1 MKVNKESVMNAKA
14 KVSIIVA
21 TYNRAVLLGETLQSL
36 AHHLATENINADVEV
51 IVVDNNSSDDTTAVA
66 NIFKPRF
73 ADLKVLFES
82 KQGLSPARNAG
93 LAVANG
99 EFIVFLD
106 DDVELETNWL
116 NALLCEFTDPKISV
130 VGGKVLAFGN
140 RTLPDWLPHEYAY
153 LVSVFD
159 PSDVVVDLPTVM
171 GGNSAVRRS
180 VFETTGMF
188 NPTLGRRGNKL
199 LGGEEVEFYRRISAT
214 GGRIVYTPYATIL
227 HKIDNKIRKDYVIDY
242 AYWLG
247 MSEAH
252 IDRNIVSYT
261 KFALKYARS
270 AVFPYFVYPLQRHFW
285 DPKVAEIKFA
295 IKKRYALGY
304 LDYKNALTG

>member
-1 MKVNKESVMNAKA
+1 MNAKVKA
-14 KVSIIVA
+14 SIIVA
-21 TYNRAVLLGETLQSL
+21 TYNRAILLGETLESL

-51 IVVDNNSSDDTTAVA
+51 IVIDNNSSDDTTAVA
-66 NIFKPRF
+66 NSFKPKF
-73 ADLKVLFES
+73 ADLKVIFES

-93 LAVANG
+93 LAIANG
-99 EFIVFLD
+99 DFIVFLD
-106 DDVELETNWL
+106 DDVDLEANWL
-116 NALLCEFTDPKISV
+116 NGLLCEFTDPKISV

-159 PSDVVVDLPTVM
+159 PSEVVVDLPTVM

-180 VFETTGMF
+180 VFETTGLF

-199 LGGEEVEFYRRISAT
+199 LGGEEVEFYRRISAA
-214 GGRIVYTPYATIL
+214 GGRIVYTPHATIL

-252 IDRNIVSYT
+252 IDRDVISYAKFAVKYLRSALFPILVYPIVS
-261 KFALKYARS
+261 
-270 AVFPYFVYPLQRHFW
+270 QFW
-285 DPKVAEIKFA
+285 DTDVADIKYK
-295 IKKRYALGY
+295 IKMQYAKGY
-304 LDYKNALTG
+304 LDYKKAFVD

>member
-1 MKVNKESVMNAKA
+1 MNEKA

-21 TYNRAVLLGETLQSL
+21 TYNRASLLGETLVSL
-36 AHHLATENINADVEV
+36 AHHLATESINADVEV

-66 NIFKPRF
+66 NSFKSGF
-73 ADLKVLFES
+73 ADLKVIFES

-93 LAVANG
+93 LAIAG
-99 EFIVFLD
+99 GDFIVFLD
-106 DDVELETNWL
+106 DDVELEANWL
-116 NALLCEFTDPKISV
+116 NGLLCEFTDPEISV

-159 PSDVVVDLPTVM
+159 PSEVVVDLPTVM
-171 GGNSAVRRS
+171 GGNSAVRRR

-199 LGGEEVEFYRRISAT
+199 LGGEEVEFYRRISAA
-214 GGRIVYTPYATIL
+214 GGRIVYTPHATIL
-227 HKIDNKIRKDYVIDY
+227 HKIDNKIREDYVIDY

-247 MSEAH
+247 VSEAN
-252 IDRNIVSYT
+252 IDKDIIGYS
-261 KFALKYARS
+261 KFLMKCFRS
-270 AVFPYFVYPLQRHFW
+270 IVFPLFVYPIQKIFW
-285 DPKVAEIKFA
+285 NSKSSGVKYRIKMQ
-295 IKKRYALGY
+295 YAKGY
-304 LDYKNALTG
+304 LNWNSAR

>member
-1 MKVNKESVMNAKA
+1 MNTKVTA
-14 KVSIIVA
+14 SIIVA
-21 TYNRAVLLGETLQSL
+21 TYNRATLLGETLESL

-51 IVVDNNSSDDTTAVA
+51 IVVDNNSSDDTTLVA
-66 NIFKPRF
+66 NNFKPKF
-73 ADLKVLFES
+73 SDLKIIFES

-93 LAVANG
+93 LAVASG

-106 DDVELETNWL
+106 DDVELEPNWL
-116 NALLCEFTDPKISV
+116 NGLLCEFTDPKISV

-159 PSDVVVDLPTVM
+159 PSEIIVDLPTVM
-171 GGNSAVRRS
+171 GGNCAVRKS

-199 LGGEEVEFYRRISAT
+199 LGGEEVEFYRRISAS
-214 GGRIVYTPYATIL
+214 GGRIVYTPYAVIL
-227 HKIDNKIRKDYVIDY
+227 HKIDSKVRKDYVVDY

-252 IDRNIVSYT
+252 IDRDIISYT
-261 KFALKYARS
+261 KFVLKYVRS
-270 AVFPYFVYPLQRHFW
+270 AVFPYFVYPLLRYFW
-285 DPKVAEIKFA
+285 DPKVADVKYA
-295 IKKRYALGY
+295 IKKRYAHGY
-304 LDYKNALTG
+304 LDYKNALTD